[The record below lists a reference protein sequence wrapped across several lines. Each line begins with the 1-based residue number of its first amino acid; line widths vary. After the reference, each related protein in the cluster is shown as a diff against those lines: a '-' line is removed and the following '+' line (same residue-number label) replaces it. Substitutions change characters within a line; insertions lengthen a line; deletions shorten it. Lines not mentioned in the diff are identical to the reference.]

1 MRLEF
6 FIIILLIVLY
16 FYTNNSVSFNS
27 HSLFIVRHYKTLTIG
42 LLFLILLFK
51 PSFFKDIFLLF
62 FNVNEK
68 NTSKKEIIEEFN
80 FVNNVRSLTEHYQNN
95 NQKLE
100 DEKKRFILGIQ
111 KYMCKDCKL
120 ILEENNSKLDY
131 IIPIARGG
139 SIESKN
145 LQVLCFQCYKKKFM
159 FDKLL

>member
-1 MRLEF
+1 M
-6 FIIILLIVLY
+6 
-16 FYTNNSVSFNS
+16 
-27 HSLFIVRHYKTLTIG
+27 
-42 LLFLILLFK
+42 
-51 PSFFKDIFLLF
+51 

-131 IIPIARGG
+131 IIPISRGG

-145 LQVLCFQCYKKKFM
+145 LQVLCLQCYKKKFM